1 MLSPPSADYSLSYNI
16 SRCHAEPMQE
26 RGPKWRDGALA
37 IEFWIATALVGGSFL
52 VGAWQALKYLF

>member
-1 MLSPPSADYSLSYNI
+1 
-16 SRCHAEPMQE
+16 MQE
-26 RGPKWRDGALA
+26 REPKWRDRAIA